1 MKKLIPIFY
10 SEYGRY
16 ISRFRAI
23 PLYVDALKP
32 VERRLLLSL
41 HEVAKNKLVKSAKV
55 IGHVIGSYHPHG
67 DQSAYGTLVDMVR
80 RGLAMGEGNFGTEG
94 LEDDSP
100 AAMRYT
106 EVKSNKFI
114 EDLGFAYHKFV
125 KWEELELDS
134 EPLYIPSPI
143 PIGLIGNGLITGIS
157 FYTTTIPRYNFK
169 DLVKRLVWLLSDNT
183 RNQTKQINLED
194 TLKENQCGPI
204 IVPNINNCQV
214 QEAEPNA
221 FCKILVNGYAQI
233 KIIPNGNI
241 DSKKKMINILGKPPI
256 RHGFNVLARK
266 CDGVD
271 SKGQTIKS
279 GKFPAYLKDL
289 TKETPNIAVFPEK
302 PRSQNLQELAIEV
315 WKIVSP
321 TINVNCQYSDFDG
334 KILNL
339 GVDDILLRGYEAWVD
354 AVLRSKIEACNKLF
368 DKYFEGHIIY
378 YIRQLDIKTINKVDD
393 VIKAL
398 TKSTLP
404 DVSIDV
410 YWPEKKEW
418 RTYPRAIQEKDIRE
432 VCQKKTIRALLEV
445 QLDLGAIQTEIQTMK
460 HNIDHNDSECLKTL
474 KGLV

>member
-1 MKKLIPIFY
+1 MHKLIPIFY

-41 HEVAKNKLVKSAKV
+41 HEVAKSKLVKSAKV

-80 RGLAMGEGNFGTEG
+80 RGLAVGEGNFGTEG

-106 EVKSNKFI
+106 EVKSNKFV

-143 PIGLIGNGLITGIS
+143 PIGLIGDGLITGIS
-157 FYTTTIPRYNFK
+157 FYTTTIPRYEFK
-169 DLVKRLVWLLSDNT
+169 DLVKRLIWLLNG
-183 RNQTKQINLED
+183 NQNKVSSLDLEQ
-194 TLKENQCGPI
+194 TLSENQCGPL
-204 IVPNINNCQV
+204 IVPNIRNCQV
-214 QEAEPNA
+214 QEAEANA
-221 FCKILVNGYAQI
+221 FCKILNNGNGQI

-256 RHGFNVLARK
+256 RHGFNILARK

-271 SKGQTIKS
+271 GKGQPIKT
-279 GKFPAYLKDL
+279 GKLPAYLKDL
-289 TKETPNIAVFPEK
+289 TKETPNIAVFPDK
-302 PRSQNLQELAIEV
+302 PRSQNLQELAVKVWEV
-315 WKIVSP
+315 VSP
-321 TINVNCQYSDFDG
+321 TININCQYCDFDG
-334 KILNL
+334 KMLNF
-339 GVDDILLRGYEAWVD
+339 GVDEILLRGYEAWVD
-354 AVLRSKIEACNKLF
+354 AVLRSKIEVCNNLY
-368 DKYFEGHIIY
+368 DKFFEGHIIF
-378 YIRQLDIKTINKVDD
+378 YIRQLDIKTINNVDD
-393 VIKAL
+393 VVKAL
-398 TKSTLP
+398 KSSKLS
-404 DVSIDV
+404 DVNTDI

-418 RTYPRAIQEKDIRE
+418 RTYPRAINEKDIRE
-432 VCQKKTIRALLEV
+432 VCRKKTIRALLEV
-445 QLDLGAIQTEIQTMK
+445 QLDLGAIQNEIQSIK
-460 HNIDHNDSECLKTL
+460 HSIDHNDSECLKIL
-474 KGLV
+474 KGLA